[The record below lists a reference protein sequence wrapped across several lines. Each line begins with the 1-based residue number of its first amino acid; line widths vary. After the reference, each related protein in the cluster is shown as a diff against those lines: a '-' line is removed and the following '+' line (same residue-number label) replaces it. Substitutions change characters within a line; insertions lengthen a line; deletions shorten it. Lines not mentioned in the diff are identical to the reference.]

1 MSKTLKMDKTTPL
14 RNFLLNNFSNFNY
27 DQIIGYSLEFPTYD
41 LTAREYLQF
50 AEYELLE
57 MRNNSNKLE
66 HIHLINCVSHL
77 KRAIDCQLDT
87 CLYILKIFNIFK
99 KKNLGLNS
107 KLDFFKQVGVFN
119 SFSLDRFNKVRNTMN
134 Y

>member
-57 MRNNSNKLE
+57 MRNNS
-66 HIHLINCVSHL
+66 
-77 KRAIDCQLDT
+77 
-87 CLYILKIFNIFK
+87 
-99 KKNLGLNS
+99 